1 MVTMM
6 KFSLNVFILVLL
18 VEISLVSGKYK
29 FVPGM
34 YPEPMRPTSYSA
46 LPYADSVLPHE
57 RYYAYEGEDTNE
69 RPDVSDDDISPQ
81 HQDPDPQTMD
91 GYECMSPTDDAWF
104 KINGYVVLGEPDLNY
119 VTFAGQHG
127 KLFRRGA
134 KFTMQCGWKTFV
146 VTCRDTGYL
155 ARWFNVESGLPF
167 ISNTDCSKESTT
179 PETVRSDKENQLRNV
194 REELGSGCMSTYKEN
209 KLENVRDSQSPAPEP
224 PVPSKKRR
232 LEFTTPYPIK
242 KDREDT
248 PRPPS
253 SAHEPPTKRRR
264 LSNTNSN
271 TNGTPSNTNGTCSNT
286 NGTRSNT
293 NGIRSNTD
301 GTHSNTYGTRSYT
314 NGTRSNTN
322 GTRSNTNGIR
332 SNTDGTHSNTYWNS
346 QLHQRN
352 SQQHQRNSQQHQ
364 WNSQLHQRNSQ
375 LHQRNSQLHQR
386 NNGTRSNTNGTRSNT
401 NGTPSNTNGTRSN
414 TNGIRSNTDGT
425 HS

>member
-271 TNGTPSNTNGTCSNT
+271 TNGTSTA
-286 NGTRSNT
+286 
-293 NGIRSNTD
+293 
-301 GTHSNTYGTRSYT
+301 
-314 NGTRSNTN
+314 
-322 GTRSNTNGIR
+322 
-332 SNTDGTHSNTYWNS
+332 
-346 QLHQRN
+346 
-352 SQQHQRNSQQHQ
+352 
-364 WNSQLHQRNSQ
+364 
-375 LHQRNSQLHQR
+375 
-386 NNGTRSNTNGTRSNT
+386 
-401 NGTPSNTNGTRSN
+401 TPTELAATPTETPTELAATPTELPATSTELTAIL
-414 TNGIRSNTDGT
+414 TELTAT
-425 HS
+425 PTELVATTAELAATQTELA